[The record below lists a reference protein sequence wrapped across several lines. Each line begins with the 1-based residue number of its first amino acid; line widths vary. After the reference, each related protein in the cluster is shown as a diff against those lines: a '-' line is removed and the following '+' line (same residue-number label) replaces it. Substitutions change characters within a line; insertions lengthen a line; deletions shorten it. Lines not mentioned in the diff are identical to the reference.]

1 MRVKEQEVDPGA
13 VLPKTTSPPPYLQAV
28 SVHKDLSHR
37 VAPHV
42 HVLDLLG
49 GDVLAL
55 GQLEDV
61 LLPVHD
67 LQGAVLRSQR
77 AESVAVNCFTHI

>member
-1 MRVKEQEVDPGA
+1 MSCKQQRASQRAG
-13 VLPKTTSPPPYLQAV
+13 TTSPPPYLQAV
-28 SVHKDLSHR
+28 SVHIHLRHG

-42 HVLDLLG
+42 DVLDLLG
-49 GDVLAL
+49 RNVLAL

-67 LQGAVLRSQR
+67 LQGAVLTTQSAKSAQS
-77 AESVAVNCFTHI
+77 EY

>member
-1 MRVKEQEVDPGA
+1 MRVRA
-13 VLPKTTSPPPYLQAV
+13 TCPPPYLQAV
-28 SVHKDLSHR
+28 SVHKHLSHG

-42 HVLDLLG
+42 DVLDLLG
-49 GDVLAL
+49 RNILAL

-67 LQGAVLRSQR
+67 LQGAILTTQS
-77 AESVAVNCFTHI
+77 AESQ